1 MSYDLYV
8 DLRAIQHYI
17 FSSNKLKDNLGA
29 SHLVS
34 HIFDGFKDE
43 KKGFCGGGNLYR
55 HCDSETQAK
64 EIVKNLSRAIF
75 ETAPGLSFNAVIE
88 ETREEEN
95 FSSRMERLHQK
106 LQEEK
111 QTHQQITT
119 LRSYGVNAQCSSG
132 PLSAQYVDYSDGSRK
147 YISEVVKAKR
157 LAADKA
163 KDKINKE
170 YQNIMGKEFVLSE
183 EFNKLGQ
190 KEGEDSHLAVVYIDG
205 NDIGKLYKGQKSLAE
220 YQNLSRKMNNAMSD
234 ALKATIKI
242 LADNIRKGKW
252 KYYEQEINS
261 ENAESLPIPLRPIYI
276 GGDDI
281 TFVCEGK
288 LGIVLACTYI
298 DQVINI
304 LNSKD
309 LSFCAGIAVAK
320 TNFPFFQT
328 YKAAEALCRSAK
340 KKRLKEIEEKK
351 AKNSDSYI
359 DFHMINSSIY
369 SNLEEV
375 REIQYKSIDE
385 INLLF
390 RPYKID
396 DLIVQIEN
404 AKNFAKTWP
413 KSKLAK
419 FKEVL
424 YKDASERKA
433 FFKELKTRGDLKIYC
448 EGDSF
453 KHFETFEEFTTGS
466 DTIFL
471 DIIELLDLLP
481 EEGSNEV

>member
-75 ETAPGLSFNAVIE
+75 ETVPGLSFNAVIE

-132 PLSAQYVDYSDGSRK
+132 PLSAQYVDYSEGSRK

-157 LAADKA
+157 LASDKA

-220 YQNLSRKMNNAMSD
+220 YQNLSRKMDNAMSD
-234 ALKATIKI
+234 A
-242 LADNIRKGKW
+242 DRK
-252 KYYEQEINS
+252 S
-261 ENAESLPIPLRPIYI
+261 
-276 GGDDI
+276 
-281 TFVCEGK
+281 V
-288 LGIVLACTYI
+288 V
-298 DQVINI
+298 
-304 LNSKD
+304 
-309 LSFCAGIAVAK
+309 
-320 TNFPFFQT
+320 
-328 YKAAEALCRSAK
+328 
-340 KKRLKEIEEKK
+340 
-351 AKNSDSYI
+351 
-359 DFHMINSSIY
+359 
-369 SNLEEV
+369 
-375 REIQYKSIDE
+375 
-385 INLLF
+385 
-390 RPYKID
+390 
-396 DLIVQIEN
+396 
-404 AKNFAKTWP
+404 
-413 KSKLAK
+413 
-419 FKEVL
+419 
-424 YKDASERKA
+424 
-433 FFKELKTRGDLKIYC
+433 
-448 EGDSF
+448 
-453 KHFETFEEFTTGS
+453 
-466 DTIFL
+466 
-471 DIIELLDLLP
+471 
-481 EEGSNEV
+481 

>member
-1 MSYDLYV
+1 MSYDVLI
-8 DLRAIQHYI
+8 DLRAIQDYI
-17 FSSNKLKDNLGA
+17 FSSNKLRDNLGA
-29 SHLVS
+29 SYLVS
-34 HIFDGFKDE
+34 HIFDDFKDE
-43 KKGFCGGGNLYR
+43 EKGFCGGGNLYL

-132 PLSAQYVDYSDGSRK
+132 PLSAQYVDYSEGWKK

-157 LAADKA
+157 LASDKA

-298 DQVINI
+298 DQIKTI
-304 LNSKD
+304 LNEKD
-309 LSFCAGIAVAK
+309 ITFCAGIAIAK

-328 YKAAEALCRSAK
+328 YKAAEALCSSAK
-340 KKRLKEIEEKK
+340 NKRFKENENE
-351 AKNSDSYI
+351 SYI
-359 DFHMINSSIY
+359 DFHRINASIY
-369 SNLEEV
+369 SDLEKV
-375 REIQYKSIDE
+375 RKVQYKSVDGIE
-385 INLLF
+385 LLY
-390 RPYKID
+390 RPYKIK
-396 DLIVQIEN
+396 DLEDQIDN

-419 FKEVL
+419 FREVL
-424 YKDASERKA
+424 YKDSSERRAFFQELESRGELELFYKGKA
-433 FFKELKTRGDLKIYC
+433 FENYKHSDNFTFGGKTIY
-448 EGDSF
+448 
-453 KHFETFEEFTTGS
+453 
-466 DTIFL
+466 L